1 MTFNHMAS
9 RIQSLMLNNVKKG
22 SKSSRA
28 IVGPSLNQNT
38 ITKHLEYSSKILNH
52 ISSSLLPR
60 PPIEELQ
67 KMADHLNYLLVGY
80 ERSLSMSNCKKL
92 KEQLS
97 HVKELIG
104 DFYYKDYLGKIKEV
118 NLLK

>member
-1 MTFNHMAS
+1 
-9 RIQSLMLNNVKKG
+9 
-22 SKSSRA
+22 
-28 IVGPSLNQNT
+28 
-38 ITKHLEYSSKILNH
+38 
-52 ISSSLLPR
+52 
-60 PPIEELQ
+60 
-67 KMADHLNYLLVGY
+67 MADHLNYLLVGY